1 MLSSL
6 RRAAVR
12 LPANRQQLKS
22 TLASATPS
30 AANAQP
36 KLSSNV
42 LGVLGKGALAATG
55 VAAGAIYYRMQTD
68 EGFSRSAYFYAKVL
82 PAYVDYRVTQFY
94 VEDILK
100 LADPDQDEYYDRLHN
115 RYSPEIFDVILNLK
129 GFYIK
134 IAQLSSTRDDFVPK
148 QYLDRAKQLQSDAPA
163 KSIDEVVAII
173 EQSTGKPIGAL
184 FQSIDPTP
192 LGAAS
197 IGQVHK
203 AILLDGT
210 TVVVKVQY
218 PEAEKHFRN
227 DIGTIKSF
235 CALAQPAHLPMM
247 NEIEKQFMNEFDY
260 RKEADHLSEVRAN
273 IEASPYS
280 HSFVV
285 PRPYPDL
292 CTKDLLV
299 MEYLQGKSLL
309 DGIHQHF
316 EVIANERHTTVDAL
330 RAEQDKEDAERDAA
344 GLARRTGPSEEELR
358 RYQKLLQAR
367 DTWTATKHVLYDYS
381 VGWLY
386 PRASNS
392 SADEGGKLLNLAEI
406 LRLVVE
412 VHGYEIL
419 VNGCF
424 NGDPHPGNIMLLDDG
439 RIGLIDYGQVKKIT
453 KHQRHQLARCFVALA
468 EGTKED
474 VVACAVDLGL
484 RTKHMDRDVL
494 EKYMRVAFDR
504 DDKQVTDGLNIQ
516 LFIEALEAR
525 DPIVSQ
531 ADDFVMAS
539 RVSLLLRGLSYALRY
554 PMSHAQMW
562 APLAKQ
568 ILATELED

>member
-1 MLSSL
+1 ML
-6 RRAAVR
+6 RRAASR
-12 LPANRQQLKS
+12 LVAHGQRRALKS
-22 TLASATPS
+22 TLASTVSATRPS
-30 AANAQP
+30 
-36 KLSSNV
+36 SG
-42 LGVLGKGALAATG
+42 GVWRALGKGALAVAGAT
-55 VAAGAIYYRMQTD
+55 AGAIYYRMQKD

-82 PAYVDYRVTQFY
+82 PAYVDYRMTQIY

-100 LADPDQDEYYDRLHN
+100 LPDAEQDVYYERLHN
-115 RYSPEIFDVILNLK
+115 RYSDEIFDVILNLK

-148 QYLDRAKQLQSDAPA
+148 QYLDRAKQLQSDAPC
-163 KSIDEVVAII
+163 KTIDEVKAII
-173 EQSTGKPIGAL
+173 ENAYGKRMDEVFAS
-184 FQSIDPTP
+184 FDPTP

-203 AILLDGT
+203 AVLLDGT

-218 PEAEKHFRN
+218 PDAEKNFRN

-260 RKEADHLSEVRAN
+260 TREAAHLAEVRAN
-273 IEASPYS
+273 IQASPYNA
-280 HSFVV
+280 SFVV
-285 PRPYPDL
+285 PMPYPEL
-292 CTKDLLV
+292 CTKDVLV
-299 MEYLQGKSLL
+299 MEYLKGKSLL
-309 DGIHQHF
+309 DGINQHF
-316 EVIANERHTTVDAL
+316 EIIAKERNTTVEAL
-330 RAEQDKEDAERDAA
+330 REAQDKEDAERDAL
-344 GLARRTGPSEEELR
+344 GLARRTGPSEEDLR
-358 RYQKLLQAR
+358 RYQKLLQVRNA
-367 DTWTATKHVLYDYS
+367 WTSAKHKLYDYS
-381 VGWLY
+381 IGLVY
-386 PRASNS
+386 PRT
-392 SADEGGKLLNLAEI
+392 ADAADHKPEGTLLNLAEI

-412 VHGYEIL
+412 VHGHEIL

-439 RIGLIDYGQVKKIT
+439 RIGLIDYGQVKKIS
-453 KHQRHQLARCFVALA
+453 KEQRHQLARCFVALA

-474 VVACAVDLGL
+474 VVASALDMGL
-484 RTKHMDRDVL
+484 RTKHNYPDVL

-504 DDKQVTDGLNIQ
+504 DDKQVTEGLNIQ

-562 APLAKQ
+562 SPLAKQ
-568 ILATELED
+568 VLAAEADT